1 MNKDKVK
8 QLGAPLPE
16 WAVTQHPTKK
26 FLSVIDPMA
35 VIDRLN
41 EVFGVG
47 GWKYETESVSY
58 SISDGASTGF
68 AVVKGVFTVPQH
80 DIHLEQ
86 FGGNDNKDVG
96 DAYKGASTDA
106 LTKIASY
113 LGIGAS
119 IYRGQG
125 NVGNVEPMTLEEAF
139 AKLAT
144 GKTPEEVRAIY
155 ATLPKNLQADD
166 EVKAKG
172 KEVVEGLEEIL
183 NNK

>member
-1 MNKDKVK
+1 MDTSKEN
-8 QLGAPLPE
+8 QLKEPLPD
-16 WAVTQHPTKK
+16 WAVKKHPTKK

-47 GWKYETESVSY
+47 GWKYETHNVQY
-58 SISDGASTGF
+58 SISDGATNGF
-68 AVVKGVFTVPQH
+68 AVVKGTLTVESEG
-80 DIHLEQ
+80 IHLEQ

-119 IYRGQG
+119 IYKGQG
-125 NVGNVEPMTLEEAF
+125 NSRQNGTS
-139 AKLAT
+139 
-144 GKTPEEVRAIY
+144 G
-155 ATLPKNLQADD
+155 D
-166 EVKAKG
+166 KG
-172 KEVVEGLEEIL
+172 KSDELDFLG
-183 NNK
+183 